1 MIVDFIGL
9 PASGKTT
16 ICKKVY
22 TRLKEESIKINYP
35 LMEIYEMPW
44 GRRNLYKGL
53 KVLSYIVKNLK
64 KTFSFSKIIFSHGQA
79 RKKDY
84 FRIIFNNIF
93 LFSIQEKYK
102 NSNEVYIIDEG
113 VIHHIWAIT
122 IGALKEIDIIKLLS
136 YYETADLTIRVNVS
150 KEIINKRNENRNF
163 KNEDKQKRRLNDRHK
178 YILSN
183 IDKESKRITE
193 ILDNIEQYKMKQ
205 NKNYVLNINND
216 NIYDLDNNINK
227 ICEEIRKRV
236 EGSEND

>member
-35 LMEIYEMPW
+35 LMEIYEIPW

-53 KVLSYIVKNLK
+53 KVLSYIVKNFK
-64 KTFSFSKIIFSHGQA
+64 KTFSFSKIIFSYGQA
-79 RKKDY
+79 RKIDY

-93 LFSIQEKYK
+93 LFSIQDKYK

-136 YYETADLTIRVNVS
+136 YYETADLTICVNVS
-150 KEIINKRNENRNF
+150 EETINKRNQNRNF

-183 IDKESKRITE
+183 IDKESKRITK

-205 NKNYVLNINND
+205 NKNYVLNINNND
-216 NIYDLDNNINK
+216 IYDLDNNTNK
-227 ICEEIRKRV
+227 ICEEIRKCV
-236 EGSEND
+236 EGSENY